1 MKAYKT
7 TKKQIEDVKKGLNK
21 FIRYVNNYCMEYKR
35 YYDDMEMTNKMYSE
49 DPKGFLDRIGT
60 DATDF
65 RNRWLYYKMLE
76 IAETSLKEIENIH
89 NNIIAIFIDPNGDE
103 YPVKVLK
110 WLDKI
115 QLFCFDNNGNFLSL
129 DEQNNRLK
137 KYSHFDA
144 STKKPKTYNL
154 Q

>member
-7 TKKQIEDVKKGLNK
+7 TEKQIEDIKKGLNK
-21 FIRYVNNYCMEYKR
+21 FIQYVNNYCMEYKK

-89 NNIIAIFIDPNGDE
+89 NNIIVIFIEPYGDE
-103 YPVKVLK
+103 YPVKVLQ
-110 WLDKI
+110 WLDNL
-115 QLFCFDNNGNFLSL
+115 QLFCFDDNGNFLSL
-129 DEQNNRLK
+129 DEQNDRLK
-137 KYSHFDA
+137 KYPHFDA
-144 STKKPKTYNL
+144 STKKPKTFNL